1 MPGTNGL
8 RGQSRIHC
16 MKGFVTEP
24 KERFGHLFPTSVIVS
39 AYDLS
44 VLEISTHEIDSIWQK
59 KKKSLNE
66 ILKIKTEETEFFS

>member
-1 MPGTNGL
+1 
-8 RGQSRIHC
+8 

-44 VLEISTHEIDSIWQK
+44 VLEISTHEIDSI
-59 KKKSLNE
+59 
-66 ILKIKTEETEFFS
+66 